1 MQHLMELFT
10 HPGCFSREGGLKL
23 IEAVLDDFPTVSFKE
38 VDMVSE
44 EERALSLGVRI
55 SPTLMLDRKIIAV
68 GIPAEKKLRT
78 LLKENI
84 HD

>member
-10 HPGCFSREGGLKL
+10 HPGFFSREGGLKL
-23 IEAVLDDFPTVSFKE
+23 IEAVLEDFSNISFKE
-38 VDMVSE
+38 VDMVRE

-68 GIPAEKKLRT
+68 GIPAEKKLRP
-78 LLKENI
+78 LLKEHI

>member
-10 HPGCFSREGGLKL
+10 HPGCFSRKGGLKL
-23 IEAVLDDFPTVSFKE
+23 IEAVLEDFRTVSFKE

-44 EERALSLGVRI
+44 EKRALSLGVRI
-55 SPTLMLDRKIIAV
+55 SPTLILDRKIIAV
-68 GIPAEKKLRT
+68 GIPAEKTLRI

>member
-10 HPGCFSREGGLKL
+10 HPGCFSREGGFGL
-23 IEAVLDDFPTVSFKE
+23 IEAVLKDFPSVSFEE
-38 VDMVSE
+38 VDMVRE
-44 EERALSLGVRI
+44 EEMALSLGVRI

-68 GIPAEKKLRT
+68 GIPTEQKLRT
-78 LLKENI
+78 LLEENI